1 MKEEDNIQDWN
12 NFIKEVKIV
21 FSDKSKITDTKW
33 KIKIFKQDI
42 TNKILTGCDTGAE
55 QCFRGSV

>member
-21 FSDKSKITDTKW
+21 FSDKSKITDTK
-33 KIKIFKQDI
+33 
-42 TNKILTGCDTGAE
+42 
-55 QCFRGSV
+55 

>member
-21 FSDKSKITDTKW
+21 FSDKSKIADTEW
-33 KIKIFKQDI
+33 KIKTFK
-42 TNKILTGCDTGAE
+42 
-55 QCFRGSV
+55 